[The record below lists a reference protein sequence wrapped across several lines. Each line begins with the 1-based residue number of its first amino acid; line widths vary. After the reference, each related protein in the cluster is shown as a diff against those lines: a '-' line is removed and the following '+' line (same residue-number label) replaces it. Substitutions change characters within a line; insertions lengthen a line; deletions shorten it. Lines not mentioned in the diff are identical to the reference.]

1 MYAEQRLSLGHFW
14 GTAAHHLA
22 VVSRIWTICTSIG
35 GNFELIQDSIKSM
48 HAHLPGPSLYSE
60 SVLGKLFGAKASVT
74 KAGIESFNVTAG
86 INSSEGAAGIS
97 GFTAGIKE
105 KSDFRL
111 RPDAKLAQ
119 DDIRSNDKS
128 TVEIGEKLSRSK
140 FEQELKVALITQQ
153 TLKQELDPKPTKN
166 KRSKKE
172 TSKAVKKSESTREYD
187 YSNVENSNDSLKSFH
202 DGLSELHSLA
212 DLQGFLNDETAR
224 RKRERRACMS
234 KKLDQD
240 QWKALKKQVI
250 ASFNNKLPNKS
261 IKLCRKLLRNAFA

>member
-1 MYAEQRLSLGHFW
+1 M
-14 GTAAHHLA
+14 
-22 VVSRIWTICTSIG
+22 
-35 GNFELIQDSIKSM
+35 
-48 HAHLPGPSLYSE
+48 
-60 SVLGKLFGAKASVT
+60 
-74 KAGIESFNVTAG
+74 
-86 INSSEGAAGIS
+86 
-97 GFTAGIKE
+97 
-105 KSDFRL
+105 
-111 RPDAKLAQ
+111 
-119 DDIRSNDKS
+119 S
-128 TVEIGEKLSRSK
+128 TFSGEKLSRSK

-153 TLKQELDPKPTKN
+153 TLKQELDHKPTKN

-187 YSNVENSNDSLKSFH
+187 YSNVENSNDALKSFH

-212 DLQGFLNDETAR
+212 DLQGFLNEETAR

-240 QWKALKKQVI
+240 EWKALKKQVI

>member
-1 MYAEQRLSLGHFW
+1 VYAEQRLSLGHFW

-74 KAGIESFNVTAG
+74 KAGIESFNMTAG
-86 INSSEGAAGIS
+86 LISSEAGIS

-111 RPDAKLAQ
+111 RQDAKLAQ

-128 TVEIGEKLSRSK
+128 TVEIGEKLSRSI
-140 FEQELKVALITQQ
+140 FEQELKVAMITQQ

-172 TSKAVKKSESTREYD
+172 TSKAVNKSEST
-187 YSNVENSNDSLKSFH
+187 VENSNDAQKSFH

-212 DLQGFLNDETAR
+212 DLQGFLNEETAR

-261 IKLCRKLLRNAFA
+261 IKFCRKLLRNAFA